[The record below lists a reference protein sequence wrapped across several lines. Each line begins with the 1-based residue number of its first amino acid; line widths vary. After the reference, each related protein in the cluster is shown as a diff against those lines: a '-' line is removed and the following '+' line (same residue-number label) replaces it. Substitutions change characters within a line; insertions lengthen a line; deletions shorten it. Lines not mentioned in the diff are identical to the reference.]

1 MGDGQDC
8 SFQNF
13 SFTITLKLSGE
24 KSTYSHM
31 VGWQLAGS
39 HTLSKEQ
46 LWTYGIATMT
56 RRVRIVNIQTES
68 SRRGLT
74 NMIYLSWLFMQ
85 QNHDWHA
92 IRGSLVGSPVN
103 QYFSKPRP
111 IILTKT
117 FPPQFS
123 TEHFPPKPFHQ
134 NNFHKNFLP
143 NKNINNDKIH

>member
-1 MGDGQDC
+1 MQLCFSAQSYIILTKLVMGDGQDC

-103 QYFSKPRP
+103 QYFSKQRP

-117 FPPQFS
+117 FHIQCICSWLKREF
-123 TEHFPPKPFHQ
+123 T
-134 NNFHKNFLP
+134 
-143 NKNINNDKIH
+143 